1 MSKFL
6 LMATVFLAFAG
17 ITAAADTPAAD
28 GAKAKPYPL
37 KTCIV
42 TNDELDEDAA
52 SKVYGGQEIK
62 VCCKKCFKDFEK
74 DQAKYLKKLEGAAH
88 GHEPKDGKKPD
99 HKPDHKHDN

>member
-6 LMATVFLAFAG
+6 LTAAAFMAFTGFV
-17 ITAAADTPAAD
+17 TAADTPAAD
-28 GAKAKPYPL
+28 GKAKAYPL

-42 TNDELDEDAA
+42 TDEKLDEDAV

-74 DQAKYLKKLEGAAH
+74 DQAKYLKKLEA
-88 GHEPKDGKKPD
+88 GHEHKD
-99 HKPDHKHDN
+99 HKGGKDADHKHEK